1 MEQALTIALA
11 VQEAE
16 KQESFNESFYTRFDN
31 SVGLLS
37 RSPSRECH
45 EDNNPRRSA
54 DTHAVNHV
62 RAQRYKSPRS
72 TSKPLTSDTMNSQ
85 TQTAIRCYECE
96 GLEHFARKC
105 LTMLNTESN
114 PSHSLGKRNPI
125 VRLGISRSPGDKTHS
140 DKTGS

>member
-1 MEQALTIALA
+1 MLLVSFMAELTGVPGRHLSCANPQTMEHALTIALA

-54 DTHAVNHV
+54 DTHAVNHIRV
-62 RAQRYKSPRS
+62 QRYKSPRS

-85 TQTAIRCYECE
+85 TQTALRCYECE
-96 GLEHFARKC
+96 GLGHR
-105 LTMLNTESN
+105 
-114 PSHSLGKRNPI
+114 
-125 VRLGISRSPGDKTHS
+125 
-140 DKTGS
+140 